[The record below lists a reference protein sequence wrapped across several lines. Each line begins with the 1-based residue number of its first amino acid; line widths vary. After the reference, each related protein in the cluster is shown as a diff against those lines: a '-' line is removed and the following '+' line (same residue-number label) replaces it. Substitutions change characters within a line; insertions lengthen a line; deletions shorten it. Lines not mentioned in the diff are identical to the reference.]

1 VLLEVIHHP
10 LHTPE
15 SRHDGEIAFF
25 PPVYFR
31 NTSTAKEFLPTP
43 AIILSMG
50 KRILILGAGF
60 GGLAAATELRKGLG
74 QEHRIIVIDRK
85 KSFMM
90 GLVKLWILEGSR
102 KLEESQTPLEGL
114 NAKGIEYLND
124 EIVKIDLSS
133 NRVQVMDHGWI
144 EYDYLIVALGTEL
157 APDKIPGFV
166 DKGYNLYDA
175 QQVPKLREKL
185 LSLQR
190 GKIAIAIM
198 GMPYKCPPAPFE
210 ASLIID
216 GLLSRQGTRG
226 SVQIDIYSP
235 APTAMPV
242 AGPQV
247 SGEVAEII
255 SQRGIRFHP
264 SHKLKSVSDNKL
276 EFENGSNADYDVLIG
291 IPPHKVPEVVRNSG
305 LVDDDGGGW
314 VTVDKNTMKTRFAG
328 VFAIGDVTE
337 IKVGAGA
344 VPKAGVFAEEQG
356 KVAARQI
363 IDEIS
368 SRPAIAT
375 FSGQGYC
382 FMEMGN
388 GRAGYLAGDFFNPA
402 GPQVRLESP
411 SEQNLQ
417 KKQDFERTRVKE
429 WLL

>member
-1 VLLEVIHHP
+1 MLLEIIHHP
-10 LHTPE
+10 LQGCVIVEGIALFLPHT
-15 SRHDGEIAFF
+15 
-25 PPVYFR
+25 FR
-31 NTSTAKEFLPTP
+31 NARIAKKFLPTI
-43 AIILSMG
+43 AIISAMG

-60 GGLAAATELRKGLG
+60 GGLAAATELRKGLS
-74 QEHRIIVIDRK
+74 QDHRIIIMDRK

-124 EIVKIDLSS
+124 EVATIDLGSK
-133 NRVQVMDHGWI
+133 RVQAKGHGWI

-166 DKGYNLYDA
+166 ERGYNLYDA
-175 QQVPKLREKL
+175 QHVPKLREKL
-185 LSLQR
+185 LSLQS
-190 GKIAIAIM
+190 GKVAIAIM
-198 GMPYKCPPAPFE
+198 GMPYKCPPAPYE
-210 ASLIID
+210 ASMIID
-216 GLLSRQGTRG
+216 SILSRQGTRS

-235 APTAMPV
+235 APIAMPA

-247 SGEVAEII
+247 SGNVVEII
-255 SQRGIRFHP
+255 SQRGITFHP
-264 SHKLKSVSDNKL
+264 SHKLKSVSDKL
-276 EFENGSNADYDVLIG
+276 EFENGSKAEYDVLAG
-291 IPPHKVPEVVRNSG
+291 IPQHKVPEVVRNSG
-305 LVDDDGGGW
+305 LTEGDW
-314 VTVDKNTMKTRFAG
+314 VAVDKSTMKTRFAN

-344 VPKAGVFAEEQG
+344 VPKAGIFAEEQG

-363 IDEIS
+363 IDEIED
-368 SRPAIAT
+368 RPALTT
-375 FSGQGYC
+375 FAGQGYC

-402 GPQVRLESP
+402 GPQLRLEAP
-411 SEQNLQ
+411 SEQNFQ